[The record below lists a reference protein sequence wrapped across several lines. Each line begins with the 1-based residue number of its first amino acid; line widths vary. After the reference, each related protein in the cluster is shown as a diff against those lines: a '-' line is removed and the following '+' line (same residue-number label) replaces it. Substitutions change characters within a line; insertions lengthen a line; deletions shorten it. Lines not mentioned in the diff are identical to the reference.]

1 MISSEKSDSMALSI
15 GSRDLQL
22 IFTEKTIQMKI
33 QKMESSEFSKI
44 HSLAVEKLNIPK
56 DMKSVQYYQI
66 TPTHTIID
74 AKLKSDGSQFYLWD
88 SLKNHWHL
96 LHSQSDEIIFENT
109 KSGLLIQAFPPDY
122 NFSVP
127 FALAGAC
134 FFIILIGSII
144 LFHFQPQEYTKLTRA
159 FNEYILRR
167 PIWIISYDIL

>member
-1 MISSEKSDSMALSI
+1 MASSSGSSEFE
-15 GSRDLQL
+15 L
-22 IFTEKTIQMKI
+22 IFTGESIQMKI
-33 QKMESSEFSKI
+33 QRMQSSEFSEI
-44 HSLAVEKLNIPK
+44 HSIAAEKLKVPN
-56 DMKSVQYYQI
+56 DMKSLRYYQI

-88 SLKNHWHL
+88 ALKNHWHL

-134 FFIILIGSII
+134 FFIILIGSLI

-167 PIWIISYDIL
+167 PI